1 MIFGNRPDNK
11 TDVKAEQKATPLDL
25 LSDQIR
31 EMQYSDLLKFGQ
43 ELLSVALKMK
53 DESTNSASSWAHFI
67 FNWAQHHEESKNE
80 ANTTVYSN
88 SKQSLLLE
96 SEDKP
101 WTNVSSLSERP
112 KDRFI
117 SS

>member
-11 TDVKAEQKATPLDL
+11 TDVKVEQKATPLDL

-43 ELLSVALKMK
+43 ELLAVASNMK

-67 FNWAQHHEESKNE
+67 FNWAQYHEENKNE
-80 ANTTVYSN
+80 ANTSN
-88 SKQSLLLE
+88 TGPIRQSLLLE
-96 SEDKP
+96 GEDKP

-112 KDRFI
+112 KDRLT